1 MSQEDYLKLAL
12 DCCYDLLIDPKYQ
25 WPASFND
32 VMKKKFIESFL
43 EYYQESEDYEKC
55 AQLQET
61 YKKILK

>member
-1 MSQEDYLKLAL
+1 MSQQDYLKLAL
-12 DCCYDLLIDPKYQ
+12 DCCYDLLIDPKYS
-25 WPASFND
+25 WPVSFND
-32 VMKKKFIESFL
+32 EMKKKFIESFL